1 MSASSQLLHHR
12 LVVGFHGC
20 DRAVGERVLL
30 GRGSLKPSANPY
42 DWLGEGIYFW
52 EHSERR
58 ALQWAQE
65 QVGRGKVREPFVL
78 GAYIHLGR
86 CLDLTDT
93 ELTSRLS
100 DFYDDYVRTMKNVDQ
115 TLAENKPGKGGGDDL
130 LVRFLDC
137 AVLNLGLSAL
147 DQTAGDGGVYFQTV
161 RGVFVEGPPAYPG
174 AAIRTKTHVQI
185 CVRDP
190 ASILGFF
197 KPVGYNSPEELE
209 P

>member
-1 MSASSQLLHHR
+1 M
-12 LVVGFHGC
+12 
-20 DRAVGERVLL
+20 GERVLL
-30 GRGSLKPSANPY
+30 GRGALRSSANPY
-42 DWLGEGIYFW
+42 DWLGEGVYFW
-52 EHSERR
+52 ERSERR
-58 ALQWAQE
+58 ALQWAHE

-78 GAYIHLGR
+78 GAYLHLGR

-93 ELTSRLS
+93 EQTARLS
-100 DFYDDYVRTMKNVDQ
+100 DFYDDYVRTMEDVGRP
-115 TLAENKPGKGGGDDL
+115 LAENKAGRSGGDDL

-137 AVLNLGLSAL
+137 AVLNLGLRAL
-147 DQTAGDGGVYFQTV
+147 DEAAGDGGVYFQTV
-161 RGVFVEGPPAYPG
+161 RGVFVEGPAAYPG

-197 KPVGYNSPEELE
+197 KPVGYDGPEGVQ